1 MKSLLTLLTCLFIL
15 SPNVVLSET
24 IEDLVQRE
32 GIYYKK
38 FSDVPFTGK
47 TTGEIQG
54 TYRNGKMHGLW
65 VSYWD
70 NGQLLGKGNWKDGK
84 MHGLWVS
91 YWDNGQLM
99 GKGNWKDG
107 KKDGLWFIYNRDGT
121 VDEKYT
127 GTFKNGVKVK

>member
-1 MKSLLTLLTCLFIL
+1 MKTLLTLLTCLFIL

-47 TTGEIQG
+47 TTGETQE

-65 VSYWD
+65 VSYWA
-70 NGQLLGKGNWKDGK
+70 
-84 MHGLWVS
+84 
-91 YWDNGQLM
+91 NGQLM